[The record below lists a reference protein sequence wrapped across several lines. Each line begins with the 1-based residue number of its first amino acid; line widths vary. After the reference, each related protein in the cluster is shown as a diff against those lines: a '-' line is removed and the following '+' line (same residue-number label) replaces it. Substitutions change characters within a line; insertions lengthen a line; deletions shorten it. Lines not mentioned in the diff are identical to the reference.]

1 MRKNYALRVVKF
13 VLIAILCVAV
23 LAALGFVVK
32 GLWNW
37 LMPGLFGFKLIGYW
51 QAVGVIVLSRLL
63 FGGIGRSGGRGRY
76 GRHGMKERCA
86 EMTPEEREKFRQWFQ
101 GRWGGVAPAE
111 KPGV

>member
-1 MRKNYALRVVKF
+1 MRKNYVLRAVKF
-13 VLIAILCVAV
+13 ALIVILCIAV
-23 LAALGFVVK
+23 LAGLGFVVK

-37 LMPGLFGFKLIGYW
+37 LMPALFSLKSIGYW
-51 QAVGVIVLSRLL
+51 QAVGIIVLSRLL

-76 GRHGMKERCA
+76 GRRGMKERCA

-111 KPGV
+111 KPSA